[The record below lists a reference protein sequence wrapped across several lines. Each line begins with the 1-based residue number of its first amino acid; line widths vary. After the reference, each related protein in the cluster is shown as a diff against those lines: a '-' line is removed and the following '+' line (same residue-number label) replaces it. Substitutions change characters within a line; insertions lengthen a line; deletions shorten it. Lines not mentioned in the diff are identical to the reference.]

1 MRYLLFDEEIHKYDI
16 ALMHV
21 HNRVM
26 LESSCS
32 HHKHR
37 AVEARQEPVLL
48 QLGMYL
54 VEYPEPICIPGLHDG
69 DETVVDIGLDFQIS
83 QHTLSIWVSRT
94 HEFCR
99 E

>member
-1 MRYLLFDEEIHKYDI
+1 MRYLLFDEEICKYDI

-21 HNRVM
+21 HDRVM

-37 AVEARQEPVLL
+37 AMEARQEPVLSK
-48 QLGMYL
+48 LGMYL

-69 DETVVDIGLDFQIS
+69 DETVVDIGLDF
-83 QHTLSIWVSRT
+83 
-94 HEFCR
+94 
-99 E
+99 

>member
-1 MRYLLFDEEIHKYDI
+1 MRYLLFNEEIRKYDI

-26 LESSCS
+26 LKSSCS

-37 AVEARQEPVLL
+37 AVEARQEPVLS

-69 DETVVDIGLDFQIS
+69 DETVVDIGLDF
-83 QHTLSIWVSRT
+83 
-94 HEFCR
+94 
-99 E
+99 